1 MSSTHTI
8 DAVIPVG
15 DPDLGAA
22 IEARIETLTPEQA
35 ADLPV
40 SPATIL
46 GVLAASMV
54 AVFAVAA
61 LSAMAVRL

>member
-40 SPATIL
+40 FRQRWLDVGLCTEPANF
-46 GVLAASMV
+46 AA
-54 AVFAVAA
+54 AV
-61 LSAMAVRL
+61 

>member
-1 MSSTHTI
+1 MNRG
-8 DAVIPVG
+8 P
-15 DPDLGAA
+15 
-22 IEARIETLTPEQA
+22 
-35 ADLPV
+35 